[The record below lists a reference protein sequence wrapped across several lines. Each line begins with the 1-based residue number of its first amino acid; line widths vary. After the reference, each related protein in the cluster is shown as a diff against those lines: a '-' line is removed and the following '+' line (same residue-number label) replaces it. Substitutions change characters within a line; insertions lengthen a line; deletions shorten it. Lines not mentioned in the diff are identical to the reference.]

1 VRRGR
6 APLVIAVAIAF
17 LLFIVVPAA
26 SGFFA
31 DLWWF
36 REIGYD
42 VVFIRTVTTRLL
54 LFLVAGAVGSA
65 TLYLN
70 LSLAQRGVV
79 PEPVMVR
86 MGEAVA
92 PVDVAGATR
101 RLRLPISILFG
112 IVFGLGVSAT
122 WQVLL
127 QWLHRTPFDVADP
140 VFSRDIG
147 YYVFSLPALSVAL
160 GMISTL
166 AFVSLLATV
175 PTYFFRGDVVVSPRR
190 LRIEP
195 SAGVHLAI
203 LLAVPFVVTALRLW
217 FVDSAELLYS
227 TTGPLVGASYTDL
240 HATLPAIRVSAIA
253 ALAAAVVVLVGGARR
268 MLGWYGVLAVGGY
281 VSVAILGRGIVPA
294 IMQKFVVAPTEL
306 TRETPYLERHI
317 AATRRAWGIDSVQS
331 RDLEGVPTLTL
342 ASLRANAATIENVR
356 LWDRAP
362 LLRTFGQLQEIR
374 TYYDFVS
381 VDDDRYWIDGKYR
394 QVLLSPRELN
404 AQSLPTRTFI
414 NEHLTF
420 THGMGLTMSPVNQVT
435 TQGLPVLL
443 IQDLPPATTGSLKV
457 SRPQIYY
464 GELAQDFVFVGTR
477 QKEFDYPAGEA
488 NIYTAYVGKGGVP
501 VGGLFR
507 RMLLALHFGN
517 SKVLLSGDITSES
530 RVLYHRNIVTRI
542 RKALPFL
549 KLDRDPYLVVADD
562 GTLKWIQD
570 AYTTSSRYPYSFR
583 SPDGVT
589 YMRNSVKV
597 VIDAYDGTVTA
608 YVSAPN
614 DPLVRTWSKVFPGI
628 FVPIDSMAKDLR
640 AHVRYPDDMFRAQ
653 TALYSTY
660 HMDKPEEFYH
670 REDQW
675 QVPVVTRPDE
685 AVPFMRHI
693 IMRLPDE
700 PEAEFIY
707 MAPFTPRGK
716 DNLAAWMVARN
727 DGAEYGKLR
736 VYRFP
741 RQSLVFGPRQIENR
755 INQDTEI
762 ARQVSLW
769 DQRGSEVIRGDLLV
783 IPIDHALLYVQPLY
797 LQAEGGRIPEL
808 KRVLV
813 AYENQ
818 VVMRE
823 TLELAL
829 QALFAGGGDAPITQ
843 AVPVTGAVAQRPAA
857 GADTVAG
864 TASAEL
870 QSLVVEARRR
880 YQAAI
885 EAQREGDWSRYGEEI
900 RRLGELLERMGRK

>member
-1 VRRGR
+1 MRRGR

-36 REIGYD
+36 REIAYD

-70 LSLAQRGVV
+70 LSIAQRGVV

-614 DPLVRTWSKVFPGI
+614 DPLVRTWAKVFPGI

>member
-1 VRRGR
+1 
-6 APLVIAVAIAF
+6 VIAVAIAF

-36 REIGYD
+36 REIAYD

-70 LSLAQRGVV
+70 LSIAQRGVV

-294 IMQKFVVAPTEL
+294 LMQKFVVAPTEL

>member
-1 VRRGR
+1 MRRGR

-36 REIGYD
+36 REIAYD

-70 LSLAQRGVV
+70 LSIAQRGVV

-597 VIDAYDGTVTA
+597 VVDAYDGTVTA

-614 DPLVRTWSKVFPGI
+614 DPLVRTWAKVFPGI

-857 GADTVAG
+857 GADTVGG

>member
-1 VRRGR
+1 MRRGR

-36 REIGYD
+36 REIAYD

-70 LSLAQRGVV
+70 LSIAQRGVV

-488 NIYTAYVGKGGVP
+488 NIYTAYAGKG
-501 VGGLFR
+501 
-507 RMLLALHFGN
+507 
-517 SKVLLSGDITSES
+517 DEE
-530 RVLYHRNIVTRI
+530 RI
-542 RKALPFL
+542 RDAGAEG
-549 KLDRDPYLVVADD
+549 YLA
-562 GTLKWIQD
+562 K
-570 AYTTSSRYPYSFR
+570 P
-583 SPDGVT
+583 
-589 YMRNSVKV
+589 
-597 VIDAYDGTVTA
+597 
-608 YVSAPN
+608 VSI
-614 DPLVRTWSKVFPGI
+614 G
-628 FVPIDSMAKDLR
+628 
-640 AHVRYPDDMFRAQ
+640 
-653 TALYSTY
+653 
-660 HMDKPEEFYH
+660 
-670 REDQW
+670 
-675 QVPVVTRPDE
+675 
-685 AVPFMRHI
+685 PFM
-693 IMRLPDE
+693 
-700 PEAEFIY
+700 
-707 MAPFTPRGK
+707 
-716 DNLAAWMVARN
+716 AAVK
-727 DGAEYGKLR
+727 G
-736 VYRFP
+736 
-741 RQSLVFGPRQIENR
+741 LVEK
-755 INQDTEI
+755 T
-762 ARQVSLW
+762 
-769 DQRGSEVIRGDLLV
+769 
-783 IPIDHALLYVQPLY
+783 
-797 LQAEGGRIPEL
+797 
-808 KRVLV
+808 
-813 AYENQ
+813 
-818 VVMRE
+818 
-823 TLELAL
+823 
-829 QALFAGGGDAPITQ
+829 
-843 AVPVTGAVAQRPAA
+843 AA
-857 GADTVAG
+857 
-864 TASAEL
+864 
-870 QSLVVEARRR
+870 
-880 YQAAI
+880 
-885 EAQREGDWSRYGEEI
+885 
-900 RRLGELLERMGRK
+900 